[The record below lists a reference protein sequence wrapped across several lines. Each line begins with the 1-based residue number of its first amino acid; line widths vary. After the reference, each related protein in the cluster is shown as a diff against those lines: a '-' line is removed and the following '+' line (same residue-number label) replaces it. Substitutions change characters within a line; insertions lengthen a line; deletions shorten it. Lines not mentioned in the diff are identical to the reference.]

1 MGDRSTIFA
10 LSSAPGRA
18 AIAVV
23 RVSGTRAGA
32 VIDQMA
38 PPRPIDR
45 MSGVRRIRH
54 PESGETLDQGV
65 IIWLAGPKT
74 DTSEDIA
81 EFHVHGGIA
90 IVRSVLSAIG
100 SLPGCRLAEPG
111 EFTRRAFENG
121 KIDLAQAEARADLVD
136 AETEAQRRQALR
148 QMSGALSSLYDGWR
162 SQLIEASS
170 LVEAA
175 IDFSDELDV
184 ANVAL
189 DRAHGLSKNLRAAI
203 AAHLE
208 DGNRGEILREGFRVV
223 LAGAPNVGKSSL
235 LNALA
240 RRDAAIVSEEE
251 GTTRDVIEVRLDLE
265 GLPIVISDTA
275 GIRDAQG
282 SVERDGVRRTMAS
295 ARDAELVI
303 WLSDATAP
311 EVKPPGEIADRGKG
325 VLHVANKIDLPD
337 ASKICCDGLAI
348 SAKTGAGIDGLSG
361 RLASLARER
370 IGDVEAPPIT
380 RARHRENLSTC
391 LASLDTF
398 LSSVP
403 GEIELRAEDL
413 RRATYALGRI
423 TGRVDVE
430 DLLGQVFSRFCIG
443 K

>member
-23 RVSGTRAGA
+23 RVSGPRAGA

-45 MSGVRRIRH
+45 MSGIRRIRH
-54 PESGETLDQGV
+54 PESGETLDQGL
-65 IIWLAGPKT
+65 IIWFAGPKT

-81 EFHVHGGIA
+81 EFHVHGGTA

-100 SLPGCRLAEPG
+100 SLPECRLAEPG

-189 DRAHGLSKNLRAAI
+189 DRAHELARNLRAAI

-282 SVERDGVRRTMAS
+282 SVEREGVRRTMAS

-430 DLLGQVFSRFCIG
+430 DLLDQVFSRFCIG

>member
-23 RVSGTRAGA
+23 RVSGPRAGA

-54 PESGETLDQGV
+54 PESGETLDHGL
-65 IIWLAGPKT
+65 IIWLSGPKT

-81 EFHVHGGIA
+81 EFHVHGGTA

-100 SLPGCRLAEPG
+100 SLPGCRLAKPG

-170 LVEAA
+170 LIEAA

-189 DRAHGLSKNLRAAI
+189 DRAQELATNLRTVI
-203 AAHLE
+203 ARHLE
-208 DGNRGEILREGFRVV
+208 DGNRGEILREGYRVV

-235 LNALA
+235 MNALA
-240 RRDAAIVSEEE
+240 RRDAAIVSEEA

-282 SVERDGVRRTMAS
+282 AVEREGVRRTLAS

-303 WLSDATAP
+303 WLCDATSSEA
-311 EVKPPGEIADRGKG
+311 KPPPEIASRGEG
-325 VLHVANKIDLPD
+325 VLHVANKIDLLNG
-337 ASKICCDGLAI
+337 CRTTCNRLAI
-348 SAKTGAGIDGLSG
+348 SAKTGDGIDGLSS
-361 RLASLARER
+361 RLTELARER
-370 IGDVEAPPIT
+370 IGYAEAPPIT
-380 RARHRENLSTC
+380 QARYRENLSTC
-391 LASLDTF
+391 LESLDTF
-398 LSSVP
+398 LSSARS
-403 GEIELRAEDL
+403 EIELRAEDL
-413 RRATYALGRI
+413 RCATHALGRI

-430 DLLGQVFSRFCIG
+430 DLLGEVFSRFCIG

>member
-23 RVSGTRAGA
+23 RVSGARAGA

-54 PESGETLDQGV
+54 PESGETLDQGL

-81 EFHVHGGIA
+81 EFHVHGGTA

-189 DRAHGLSKNLRAAI
+189 DRAHELSKNLRAAI
-203 AAHLE
+203 SAHLE

-265 GLPIVISDTA
+265 GFPIIISDTA
-275 GIRDAQG
+275 GVREARG
-282 SVERDGVRRTMAS
+282 PVEREGVRRTL
-295 ARDAELVI
+295 ARANDAELVI
-303 WLSDATAP
+303 WLSDVTTP
-311 EVKPPGEIADRGKG
+311 EANPPPEIADRGES
-325 VLHVANKIDLPD
+325 VLHVANKIDLLNG
-337 ASKICCDGLAI
+337 SKTRSKGLAI

-370 IGDVEAPPIT
+370 IGDLEAPPIT
-380 RARHRENLSTC
+380 QARYRQNLSTC

-398 LSSVP
+398 LSSAP

-413 RRATYALGRI
+413 RCATHALGRI

-430 DLLGQVFSRFCIG
+430 DLLDQVFSRFCIG

>member
-1 MGDRSTIFA
+1 MGDQSTIFA

-18 AIAVV
+18 GVAVV
-23 RVSGTRAGA
+23 RVSGPRAG
-32 VIDQMA
+32 VIVDKLA

-45 MSGVRRIRH
+45 MTGFRRIRH
-54 PESGETLDQGV
+54 PENGETLDHGLV
-65 IIWLAGPKT
+65 IWFAGPKT
-74 DTSEDIA
+74 DTSEDVA
-81 EFHVHGGIA
+81 EFHVHGGSA
-90 IVRSVLSAIG
+90 IVRSVMSAIACV
-100 SLPGCRLAEPG
+100 PECRLAEPG

-148 QMSGALSSLYDGWR
+148 QMSGSLSSLYADWR
-162 SQLIEASS
+162 SKLIEASS

-175 IDFSDELDV
+175 IDFSDEADV

-189 DRAHGLSKNLRAAI
+189 TRARDLVAELRPAI
-203 AAHLE
+203 AAHLD

-265 GLPIVISDTA
+265 GLPIVVSDTA
-275 GIRDAQG
+275 GIRAAQG
-282 SVERDGVRRTMAS
+282 SVEREGMRRTLAR

-303 WLSDATAP
+303 WLNDATVA
-311 EVKPPGEIADRGKG
+311 EASPPSEIADRGET
-325 VLHVANKIDLPD
+325 VLLVDNKIDLLD
-337 ASKICCDGLAI
+337 SSANSSGRLAV
-348 SAKTGAGIDGLSG
+348 SAKTGAGIDDLSR
-361 RLASLARER
+361 RLAKLAGER
-370 IGDVEAPPIT
+370 IGNSEAPAIT
-380 RARHRENLSTC
+380 RARYREHLSTC
-391 LASLDTF
+391 LESLDTF
-398 LSSVP
+398 LSSAEGDV
-403 GEIELRAEDL
+403 ELRAEDL
-413 RRATYALGRI
+413 RGATHALGRI

-430 DLLGQVFSRFCIG
+430 DLLDQVFGRFCIG

>member
-1 MGDRSTIFA
+1 MGDQSTIFA

-18 AIAVV
+18 GVAVV
-23 RVSGTRAGA
+23 RVSGPRAG
-32 VIDQMA
+32 VIVDRLA

-45 MSGVRRIRH
+45 MTGFRRIRH
-54 PESGETLDQGV
+54 PENGETLDHGLV
-65 IIWLAGPKT
+65 IWFAGPKT
-74 DTSEDIA
+74 DTSEDVA
-81 EFHVHGGIA
+81 EFHVHGGSA
-90 IVRSVLSAIG
+90 IVRSVMSAIACV
-100 SLPGCRLAEPG
+100 PECRLAEPG

-148 QMSGALSSLYDGWR
+148 QMSGALSSLYADWR
-162 SQLIEASS
+162 SKLIEASS

-175 IDFSDELDV
+175 IDFNDEADV
-184 ANVAL
+184 ANVAFT
-189 DRAHGLSKNLRAAI
+189 RARDLVASLRPAI
-203 AAHLE
+203 AAHLD

-275 GIRDAQG
+275 GIRAAQG
-282 SVERDGVRRTMAS
+282 SVEREGVRRSLAR

-303 WLSDATAP
+303 WLSDVTVAEASL
-311 EVKPPGEIADRGKG
+311 PPEIAERGQS
-325 VLHVANKIDLPD
+325 VLFVDNKIDLLD
-337 ASKICCDGLAI
+337 AGANSRGRLAV
-348 SAKTGAGIDGLSG
+348 SAKTGAGIDDLSR
-361 RLASLARER
+361 RLAKLAGER
-370 IGDVEAPPIT
+370 IGDSEAPPIT
-380 RARHRENLSTC
+380 RARYREHLSTC
-391 LASLDTF
+391 LEAIDTF
-398 LSSVP
+398 LSSADSDV
-403 GEIELRAEDL
+403 ELRAEDL
-413 RRATYALGRI
+413 RRATHALGRI

-430 DLLGQVFSRFCIG
+430 DLLDQVFARFCIG

>member
-23 RVSGTRAGA
+23 RVSGPRAGA

-38 PPRPIDR
+38 PPRPVDR

-54 PESGETLDQGV
+54 PESGETLDHGL
-65 IIWLAGPKT
+65 IIWLTGPKT

-81 EFHVHGGIA
+81 EFHVHGGTA

-170 LVEAA
+170 LIEAA

-189 DRAHGLSKNLRAAI
+189 DRAQELATNLRTAI

-208 DGNRGEILREGFRVV
+208 DRNRGEILREGFRVV

-240 RRDAAIVSEEE
+240 RRDAAIVSEEA

-275 GIRDAQG
+275 GVRDAQG
-282 SVERDGVRRTMAS
+282 SVEREGVRRTLAS
-295 ARDAELVI
+295 VRDAELVI
-303 WLSDATAP
+303 WLRDVTAP
-311 EVKPPGEIADRGKG
+311 EAKPPAEIADRGDG
-325 VLHVANKIDLPD
+325 VLHVANKIDLLN
-337 ASKICCDGLAI
+337 AGKTYCDGLAI
-348 SAKTGAGIDGLSG
+348 SAKTGSGIDGLSG
-361 RLASLARER
+361 RLAKLARER
-370 IGDVEAPPIT
+370 IGGAEAPPIT
-380 RARHRENLSTC
+380 QARYRENLSTC
-391 LASLDTF
+391 LVSLDTF
-398 LSSVP
+398 LSSAR

-413 RRATYALGRI
+413 RCATHALGRI

-430 DLLGQVFSRFCIG
+430 DLLGHVFSRFCIG

>member
-1 MGDRSTIFA
+1 MGDRPTIFA

-81 EFHVHGGIA
+81 EFHVHGGTA

-162 SQLIEASS
+162 SQMIEASS

-189 DRAHGLSKNLRAAI
+189 DRSHELARNLRAAI

-208 DGNRGEILREGFRVV
+208 DGNRGEILRLLGVMRRSFQRRREQH
-223 LAGAPNVGKSSL
+223 AMSSRFASTWTGCL
-235 LNALA
+235 SSYRIRPAFATPRA
-240 RRDAAIVSEEE
+240 R
-251 GTTRDVIEVRLDLE
+251 L
-265 GLPIVISDTA
+265 
-275 GIRDAQG
+275 
-282 SVERDGVRRTMAS
+282 
-295 ARDAELVI
+295 
-303 WLSDATAP
+303 
-311 EVKPPGEIADRGKG
+311 
-325 VLHVANKIDLPD
+325 
-337 ASKICCDGLAI
+337 
-348 SAKTGAGIDGLSG
+348 SAKGYAVQWQ
-361 RLASLARER
+361 AR
-370 IGDVEAPPIT
+370 AMP
-380 RARHRENLSTC
+380 N
-391 LASLDTF
+391 
-398 LSSVP
+398 SSF
-403 GEIELRAEDL
+403 G
-413 RRATYALGRI
+413 
-423 TGRVDVE
+423 
-430 DLLGQVFSRFCIG
+430 
-443 K
+443 